1 MEELEDVIF
10 NYFVDVVIEIVFGS
24 KSQVS
29 VNKIVCYALER
40 LQVRENIRE
49 FLSASNTASTRLG
62 AGTTDPVDETVAP
75 SG

>member
-1 MEELEDVIF
+1 MEKLEDVIF

-29 VNKIVCYALER
+29 VNKIVVYALER

-49 FLSASNTASTRLG
+49 FLNASNKACS
-62 AGTTDPVDETVAP
+62 
-75 SG
+75 